1 MDCAIADGAALM
13 RAPVGWWLDKADW
26 LCRALQPIGAVY
38 GALTAARMKRTGTRV
53 EIPVICIGNFVAGG
67 AGKTPT
73 ALAIGKMLQA
83 QGERIAFLSRGYGGA
98 LASATPVQV
107 DPARHN
113 AAEVGDEPILLAR
126 VAPTFICT
134 DRVEGA
140 RAAAQAGAT
149 IVILDDGLQNQH
161 LAKDVTLAVV
171 DGEAGIGNG
180 LCVPAGPLRAPLLS
194 QWPYVDGIIIIGSG
208 ARGERIAQEARSQ
221 NKFVLHGTL
230 VPDNAHEITDKQL
243 YAFAGIGRPEK
254 FFRTLND
261 LGGRVS
267 VTQAFADHHAY
278 TAAELENIR
287 QRASSNALEPQT
299 PVTTEKDAIRI
310 PEGAL
315 PGLVVLRV
323 ALKMDEPERLA
334 ELIARKI
341 SRG

>member
-13 RAPVGWWLDKADW
+13 RAPVGWWLDEAGW

-38 GALTAARMKRTGTRV
+38 GALTGARMKRTGTRV

-73 ALAIGKMLQA
+73 ALAIGKMLQV

-98 LASATPVQV
+98 LTSTTPLQV
-107 DPARHN
+107 DPKRHS

-134 DRVEGA
+134 DRVAGA

-149 IVILDDGLQNQH
+149 IVILDDGLQNPH
-161 LAKDVTLAVV
+161 LAKDVSLAVV

-180 LCVPAGPLRAPLLS
+180 LCVPAGPLRAPLEA
-194 QWPYVDGIIIIGSG
+194 QWPFVDGLIIIGSG
-208 ARGERIAQEARSQ
+208 ARGARLAQEAHARG
-221 NKFVLHGTL
+221 KFVLHGTL
-230 VPDNAHEITDKQL
+230 VPDNTNEITDKQL

-299 PVTTEKDAIRI
+299 LVTTEKDAIRI

-323 ALKMDEPERLA
+323 ALKIDEPQKLV